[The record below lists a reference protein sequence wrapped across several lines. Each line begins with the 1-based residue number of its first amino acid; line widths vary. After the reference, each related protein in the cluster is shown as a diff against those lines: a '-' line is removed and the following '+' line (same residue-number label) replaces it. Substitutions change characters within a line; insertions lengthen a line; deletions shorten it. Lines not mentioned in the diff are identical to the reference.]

1 MNKAKRGLALF
12 LTVLLT
18 LGVLS
23 PMTLAAET
31 ATKTKDITVT
41 FCQTEARKQLDMV
54 NEMRTGDEA
63 WYYDKQGNV
72 ITLSNLGTLTWD
84 YELEKVAMQR
94 AAETVVNWAHTR
106 PNGDRCFSAYPSG
119 YSLMGENIAMGHYDS
134 EMVVNDWKETDK
146 NYDGQGHRRNML
158 NSCFTAFAAACV
170 EYNGRKYWVQEF
182 GNPVLGTTV
191 TVACDETKTVTID
204 ISGMTDDP
212 DDPVVTPTEPAAD
225 PVKPSDL
232 PYDPENDVMY
242 TMFYGTTGTTKELL
256 NNCDSDFY
264 IASNDM
270 ELIMTNTRLATGMF
284 LYDGYHNMQ
293 MKIVVMGDVDGDG
306 NISVSDAR
314 LVLRNA
320 VKLEDFSLML
330 RLASC
335 VVSRTVGSCIPDRA
349 SVNDARS
356 ILRAA
361 VSLESPFDWRLR

>member
-1 MNKAKRGLALF
+1 MKKAKRILALF
-12 LTVLLT
+12 LTALLA

-106 PNGDRCFSAYPSG
+106 PNGQSCFTAYPNG
-119 YSLMGENIAMGHYDS
+119 YNASGENIAYGHYDS
-134 EMVVNDWKETDK
+134 EMVVNDWKETDE

-158 NSCFTAFAAACV
+158 NGYFTAFAAACV

-204 ISGMTDDP
+204 ISGMTDDT
-212 DDPVVTPTEPAAD
+212 DDPVVTPTDPAAD

-232 PYDPENDVMY
+232 PYDPENLVTYSMV
-242 TMFYGTTGTTKELL
+242 YGTTCTTKELL
-256 NNCDSDFY
+256 NNYDSDYY

-270 ELIMTNTRLATGMF
+270 ELIMANTRLATGMF
-284 LYDGYHNMQ
+284 LYDGSHNMK

-320 VKLEDFSLML
+320 VKLEDFSFML

-335 VVSRTVGSCIPDRA
+335 VVSRTAGSAVPNRA

-356 ILRAA
+356 VLRAA
-361 VSLESPFDWRLR
+361 VSLESPVDWS

>member
-1 MNKAKRGLALF
+1 MNKVKKFLIVLLA
-12 LTVLLT
+12 VLLT

-31 ATKTKDITVT
+31 ATKTKNITVT

-63 WYYDKQGNV
+63 WYYDEQGNV
-72 ITLSNLGTLTWD
+72 ITLSNLSTLTWD

-106 PNGDRCFSAYPSG
+106 PSGQSCFTAYPNE
-119 YSLMGENIAMGHYDS
+119 YNAVGENIARGHYDS
-134 EMVVNDWKETDK
+134 EMVVNDWKETDDDYK
-146 NYDGQGHRRNML
+146 GQGHRRNML
-158 NSCFTAFAAACV
+158 NGDFTAFAAACV

-182 GNPVLGTTV
+182 GNPVLGKTV

-204 ISGMTDDP
+204 ISGMTDDT
-212 DDPVVTPTEPAAD
+212 DDPVVTPTDPAAD

-232 PYDPENDVMY
+232 PYDPANLVTYYMV
-242 TMFYGTTGTTKELL
+242 YGTTCTTKELL
-256 NNCDSDFY
+256 DNYDPDYY

-270 ELIMTNTRLATGMF
+270 ELIMANTRLATGMF
-284 LYDGYHNMQ
+284 LYDGSHNMK

-335 VVSRTVGSCIPDRA
+335 VVSRTAGSAVPNRA

-361 VSLESPFDWRLR
+361 VSLESPVDWS